1 MNKRQV
7 KAVIYVKEKGKITNK
22 EYREMTGLSDEG
34 ARIDVNEL
42 IERGI
47 LLPKGKGRS
56 IHYVLK

>member
-1 MNKRQV
+1 MY
-7 KAVIYVKEKGKITNK
+7 AKEK

-34 ARIDVNEL
+34 VRIDVNEL

-47 LLPKGKGRS
+47 LLSKGKGRN